1 MFDLNELIVKPVPRK
16 LDESG
21 VVVTIKNTDMTEK
34 AMINR
39 VDMLERLRKMKLGE
53 SVEPLSE
60 ATDKSDISVSEATDK
75 SVSEATTD
83 NEDKSDNTE
92 NHLSEDKESVS
103 ESKSVSEAISDNEAR
118 LLSEAKT
125 KTKNKDK
132 NEEEYIQKDI
142 EDKDV
147 TFSDEPTTKSHP
159 KQKLVHKI
167 SPYYIEMHREFVE
180 KMKTLFDEDKEAAAV
195 TTCDNIETQ
204 AQQKVVASYL
214 NLKTPYRGLLLYH
227 GMGSGKTCTAVA
239 VAEGMKSE
247 KHIVVMTPKSLET
260 NFYKDLKK
268 CAYRKKNQYWLKM
281 KPKDKK
287 EEEETLKITHGLWV
301 GKSNEDKGAHKYDDL
316 TVDEQ
321 EEVNNQI
328 DLIIKDKYS
337 SILYDN
343 LDEKTMSKITENDSK
358 NPFDNCVVIMDE
370 AHNFATM
377 ILQDK
382 STKDKSTKDEPS
394 PCMRLYEFLM
404 GAKNCRL
411 VFLTATPI
419 VECVS
424 EIGILYNMLHG
435 YIKTWTIQ
443 FKGKKDSAKR
453 AFAKNKYDHI
463 DIQDNKI
470 RITRNPYGFDKE
482 NLLEDED
489 KFLKQ
494 ILADLKENGVDVEND
509 PKVSKQKCLP
519 DEDKTFRQKFLDNT
533 DSLKRRIVGLT
544 SYFKGAP
551 EELLPRF
558 DKNRDLKVVRVPMSE
573 YQQSVY
579 LKKEDKKDDKKE
591 DQDKREACTF
601 VYPEKYKEG
610 DPIHVNKEAL
620 QTFSPKL
627 AQMLENIED
636 NHDDSLHLVY
646 SETSCEIIREIFKQ
660 NGYDE
665 FLLKK
670 TGGEMWDLLEKE
682 YGVKDEKE
690 DENGEKET
698 KKQKPKFVFFSD
710 IKDTTEKKILRNIY
724 NSNWSEVTSN
734 IRDKLEKMA
743 KNNHH
748 GKIIKVFLI
757 NADDAEGISLKNTRY
772 VHLVQPCRNNSRVD
786 QVIGRARRLCSHRDL
801 PTEEQT
807 VKAFMYMSTTLNN
820 ETKSIDEIVFENA
833 NKKDNDIQKILTVLK
848 ETAIDCGIYKDN
860 EDIVC
865 YNFVEDNNKQ
875 TVMVGGKL
883 YKIDK
888 DKNLYDGTT
897 PFGKLSKDGDT
908 WSIK

>member
-21 VVVTIKNTDMTEK
+21 VVVIIKNTDMTEK
-34 AMINR
+34 AMISR

-60 ATDKSDISVSEATDK
+60 AITLSEAT
-75 SVSEATTD
+75 AD

-118 LLSEAKT
+118 MLSEAKT
-125 KTKNKDK
+125 KTKTKTKDK

-147 TFSDEPTTKSHP
+147 TFSDEPTTKSQP

-180 KMKTLFDEDKEAAAV
+180 KMKTLFDEDKESAVAV

-214 NLKTPYRGLLLYH
+214 NLTTPYRGLLLYH

-301 GKSNEDKGAHKYDDL
+301 GKSNDDKGAKKYDDL
-316 TVDEQ
+316 TADEQ

-328 DLIIKDKYS
+328 DLIIRDKYS

-382 STKDKSTKDEPS
+382 STKDEPS

-404 GAKNCRL
+404 GTKNCRL

-435 YIKTWTIQ
+435 YIKTWTIH
-443 FKGKKDSAKR
+443 FKGKKDAAKR
-453 AFAKNKYDHI
+453 AFAKNKYDHV

-470 RITRNPYGFDKE
+470 RITRNPYGFDKD
-482 NLLEDED
+482 NLTEDED

-494 ILADLKENGVDVEND
+494 ILADLKENGVEVEND

-533 DSLKRRIVGLT
+533 DALKRRIVGLT

-579 LKKEDKKDDKKE
+579 LKKEDKNDDKKE
-591 DQDKREACTF
+591 DEDKREACTF

-636 NHDDSLHLVY
+636 HKEEESLHLVY
-646 SETSCEIIREIFKQ
+646 SETSCEIIREILKQ

-665 FLLKK
+665 FLLQK
-670 TGGEMWDLLEKE
+670 TGGEMWDLLEDKN
-682 YGVKDEKE
+682 E
-690 DENGEKET
+690 DE
-698 KKQKPKFVFFSD
+698 KQKPKFVFFSG
-710 IKDTTEKKILRNIY
+710 IKDTNEKKIVRNIY

-757 NADDAEGISLKNTRY
+757 NADDAEGISLKNTRF

-807 VKAFMYMSTTLNN
+807 VKAFMYMSTTSIEN
-820 ETKSIDEIVFENA
+820 KSIDEILFENA
-833 NKKDNDIQKILTVLK
+833 NKKDNEIQKILRVLK

-883 YKIDK
+883 YKTDK

-897 PFGKLSKDGDT
+897 PFGKLSKEGDT
-908 WSIK
+908 WIIK

>member
-21 VVVTIKNTDMTEK
+21 VVVTIKNTDMTDK
-34 AMINR
+34 ALIVR
-39 VDMLERLRKMKLGE
+39 KDILERLRKMKLGE
-53 SVEPLSE
+53 SVEPLSVI
-60 ATDKSDISVSEATDK
+60 SDI

-83 NEDKSDNTE
+83 NEDKADNKDE
-92 NHLSEDKESVS
+92 I
-103 ESKSVSEAISDNEAR
+103 SVSEAKSVTEERIPVI
-118 LLSEAKT
+118 

-142 EDKDV
+142 GDKDV
-147 TFSDEPTTKSHP
+147 TFSDEPTTKSQP

-180 KMKTLFDEDKEAAAV
+180 KMKTLFDEDTEEEK

-287 EEEETLKITHGLWV
+287 EEEETLKITQGLWV

-343 LDEKTMSKITENDSK
+343 LDEKTMSKVTENDSK

-382 STKDKSTKDEPS
+382 STKDQPS
-394 PCMRLYEFLM
+394 PSMRLYEFLM

-419 VECVS
+419 VES
-424 EIGILYNMLHG
+424 PAEIGILYNMLHG

-443 FKGKKDSAKR
+443 FKGKKDAAKR
-453 AFAKNKYDHI
+453 AFAKNKYDHV

-482 NLLEDED
+482 NVTGDED

-494 ILADLKENGVDVEND
+494 ILVDLKDNGVEVEND

-533 DSLKRRIVGLT
+533 DALKRRIVGLT

-558 DKNRDLKVVRVPMSE
+558 EKNRDLKVIRVPMSE

-579 LKKEDKKDDKKE
+579 EKKQDKTDNKKDDE
-591 DQDKREACTF
+591 DKREACTF

-627 AQMLENIED
+627 AQMLENI
-636 NHDDSLHLVY
+636 DDDDDEESLHLVY
-646 SETSCEIIREIFKQ
+646 SETSCEIIREILKQ

-670 TGGEMWDLLEKE
+670 TGGEMWDLLENE
-682 YGVKDEKE
+682 DKDEE
-690 DENGEKET
+690 EEEEKET

-710 IKDTTEKKILRNIY
+710 IKDTNEKKIVRNIY

-734 IRDKLEKMA
+734 IRAKLEKMA

-786 QVIGRARRLCSHRDL
+786 QVIGCARRLCSHRDL

-807 VKAFMYMSTTLNN
+807 VKAFVYMSTTLNN
-820 ETKSIDEIVFENA
+820 ETKSIDEILFENA
-833 NKKDNDIQKILTVLK
+833 NKKDNEIQKILRVLK
-848 ETAIDCGIYKDN
+848 ETAIDCGIYKEN

-883 YKIDK
+883 YTIDK
-888 DKNLYDGTT
+888 DKNLYGDEDGT
-897 PFGKLSKDGDT
+897 PFGKLSKEGDT
-908 WSIK
+908 WIIK

>member
-16 LDESG
+16 LDESA
-21 VVVTIKNTDMTEK
+21 VVVIIKNTDMTEK

-39 VDMLERLRKMKLGE
+39 VDMLERLRKMRLGE
-53 SVEPLSE
+53 SVEPLS
-60 ATDKSDISVSEATDK
+60 DI

-83 NEDKSDNTE
+83 NEDKA
-92 NHLSEDKESVS
+92 VS
-103 ESKSVSEAISDNEAR
+103 EATPNNEVKDEISVSEAKSVTEENIPV
-118 LLSEAKT
+118 T
-125 KTKNKDK
+125 KTRNKDK

-147 TFSDEPTTKSHP
+147 TFSDEPTTKSQP
-159 KQKLVHKI
+159 KQKIVHKI

-180 KMKTLFDEDKEAAAV
+180 KMKTYFDEDKETEA

-247 KHIVVMTPKSLET
+247 KHIVVMTPKSLEA

-316 TVDEQ
+316 TADEQ

-382 STKDKSTKDEPS
+382 STKDKSTKDQSTKDHSTKDEPS
-394 PCMRLYEFLM
+394 PTMRLYEFLM

-419 VECVS
+419 VES
-424 EIGILYNMLHG
+424 PAEIGILYNMLHG
-435 YIKTWTIQ
+435 YIKTWTIH
-443 FKGKKDSAKR
+443 FKGKKDAAKR
-453 AFAKNKYDHI
+453 AFAKNKYDHV

-482 NLLEDED
+482 KLLEEDED

-494 ILADLKENGVDVEND
+494 ILADLKDNGVEVEND

-533 DSLKRRIVGLT
+533 DALKRRIVGLT

-579 LKKEDKKDDKKE
+579 LKKEDKREDKKDDE
-591 DQDKREACTF
+591 DKREACTF
-601 VYPEKYKEG
+601 VYPEKYKAG

-627 AQMLENIED
+627 VQMLENIED
-636 NHDDSLHLVY
+636 NKDESLHLVY
-646 SETSCEIIREIFKQ
+646 SETSCEIIREILKQ

-670 TGGEMWDLLEKE
+670 TGGEMWDLLEN
-682 YGVKDEKE
+682 D
-690 DENGEKET
+690 NGDKSET
-698 KKQKPKFVFFSD
+698 QKPKPTFVFFSG
-710 IKDTTEKKILRNIY
+710 IKDTNEKKIVRNIY

-734 IRDKLEKMA
+734 IRDKLEKRA

-748 GKIIKVFLI
+748 GNIIKVFLI
-757 NADDAEGISLKNTRY
+757 NADDAEGISLKNTRF

-807 VKAFMYMSTTLNN
+807 VKAYMYMSTTLNN
-820 ETKSIDEIVFENA
+820 ENKSIDEILFETT
-833 NKKDNDIQKILTVLK
+833 NKKDNDNQKILKAMK
-848 ETAIDCGIYKDN
+848 ETAIDCGIYKEN

-908 WSIK
+908 WIIK